1 MACHKAD
8 YISPTTRRAYQII
21 CEQPGISQYDLMT
34 QLGKRGQTAEPILAT
49 LEQAGLLVAQEGS
62 QLWPF
67 TG

>member
-1 MACHKAD
+1 MARYKAS
-8 YISPTTRRAYQII
+8 YISPTTQRAYEII

-34 QLGKRGQTAEPILAT
+34 ALGKKRQTAEPILAT